1 MKARELIR
9 RRTDIADGA
18 IADVVVWTVPRP
30 VDGCAHLFK
39 YRLAFV
45 VDDVCVI
52 RYDNERGKGDHL
64 HYGRQEVAYLFS
76 SPRQLI
82 ADFFED
88 IARWRNERG
97 HD

>member
-1 MKARELIR
+1 MFGKGNELFGGVV
-9 RRTDIADGA
+9 ASAGLA
-18 IADVVVWTVPRP
+18 WVVWTVPRP
-30 VDGCAHLFK
+30 VDGCAHFFK

-52 RYDNERGKGDHL
+52 RYDNERGKGDHR
-64 HYGRQEVAYLFS
+64 HIGNREMAYLFS

-88 IARWRNERG
+88 IARWLDENRN
-97 HD
+97 D